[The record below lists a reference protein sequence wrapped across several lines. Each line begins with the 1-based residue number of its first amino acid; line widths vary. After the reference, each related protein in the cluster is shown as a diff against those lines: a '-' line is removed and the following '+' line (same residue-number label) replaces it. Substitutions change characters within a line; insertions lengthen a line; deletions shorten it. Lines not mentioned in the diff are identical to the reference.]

1 MNIIQKTSV
10 ILVLSI
16 LGIVTL
22 NIYLIG
28 IAEILTLAFIIE
40 RLFKFMKVKITFW
53 RIKNAINCLA
63 NGGTIKSASYFFHSA
78 YKFNGK

>member
-1 MNIIQKTSV
+1 MNVTQKTSV

-28 IAEILTLAFIIE
+28 IAEILTLVIIIE
-40 RLFKFMKVKITFW
+40 RLFKVMKVKITFW
-53 RIKNAINCLA
+53 RIKQAILGFKYNTLRS
-63 NGGTIKSASYFFHSA
+63 TLYWFSSD
-78 YKFNGK
+78 YKFDGK